1 MLQEKELIEKAIKL
15 KQEGKFEVA
24 LDILKP
30 LYKKKSLSQEVKI
43 ALIDVIFNYGLHLND
58 EWVSDYEKAIDC
70 FKNVIELAP
79 DNYRAWYNL
88 GIAYFNQNNIEDALN
103 AYERAIQIKSDYF
116 YSYYNIGL
124 IYEFHKEDLV
134 KALEYYERALSYNQE
149 FVYAIQASNAIQ
161 KKIENL
167 KLKRI
172 IREQEKQKKERN

>member
-1 MLQEKELIEKAIKL
+1 MHQENELIDKAIKFK
-15 KQEGKFEVA
+15 KQEKFEAA

-30 LYKKKSLSQEVKI
+30 LYRENSLSQKVMI
-43 ALIDVIFNYGLHLND
+43 ALIDVLFNYGLYLND
-58 EWVSDYEKAIDC
+58 DLVSDYGKAIEC
-70 FKNVIELAP
+70 FKNIIKLAP

-88 GIAYFNQNNIEDALN
+88 GIAYFNQNNIEDALT

-134 KALEYYERALSYNQE
+134 KALEYYEKALSFKQE
-149 FVYAIQASNAIQ
+149 FVYAIQAVNAIQ
-161 KKIENL
+161 KKIENS

-172 IREQEKQKKERN
+172 KRDQEKQKK